1 MARQTDCVIHL
12 DRLQANFDAIRK
24 AVHDK
29 KVMAMV
35 KAEAYGHGML
45 PVASFLEGKAD
56 YFGVATAE
64 EAIALREA
72 GISTPVLHIEPVR
85 DGEEKELVARGIEQS
100 VYTAEAVDRIDA
112 AACAETPAA
121 VHLKIETGMH
131 RTGVRP
137 GKELDQVLQA
147 LKSAKHTRLAGVFTH
162 FAASDAEDRAYTDA
176 QAKRFFEAIGQIR
189 GAGFGGFLVHCA
201 NSAAVLAYPEL
212 HCDMVRAGILL
223 YGYYPSAAVPRLPGI
238 SPVMEVNTE
247 VISLQTVRAG
257 EAISYSG
264 TFVAP
269 RDMRV
274 AVLAIGYGDGYKRAL
289 SNRASVLIGGRRA
302 KLVGNICM
310 DLMMADVTDI
320 PDVAP
325 GTPVTLIGA
334 QGMDAIGADELA
346 EQCGTISYEILTSF
360 LPRVPKKYVGG
371 EP

>member
-1 MARQTDCVIHL
+1 
-12 DRLQANFDAIRK
+12 
-24 AVHDK
+24 
-29 KVMAMV
+29 
-35 KAEAYGHGML
+35 
-45 PVASFLEGKAD
+45 
-56 YFGVATAE
+56 
-64 EAIALREA
+64 
-72 GISTPVLHIEPVR
+72 
-85 DGEEKELVARGIEQS
+85 
-100 VYTAEAVDRIDA
+100 
-112 AACAETPAA
+112 
-121 VHLKIETGMH
+121 
-131 RTGVRP
+131 
-137 GKELDQVLQA
+137 
-147 LKSAKHTRLAGVFTH
+147 
-162 FAASDAEDRAYTDA
+162 
-176 QAKRFFEAIGQIR
+176 
-189 GAGFGGFLVHCA
+189 
-201 NSAAVLAYPEL
+201 
-212 HCDMVRAGILL
+212 
-223 YGYYPSAAVPRLPGI
+223 
-238 SPVMEVNTE
+238 
-247 VISLQTVRAG
+247 
-257 EAISYSG
+257 G